1 MADIMAKKT
10 DNQFADELERKKR
23 ESTGQLLFKAARLF
37 DEEAVRRQKE
47 KGIKGLRPAHTR
59 LLPHIDL
66 DGTRLTDLAERT
78 GISKQ
83 AVGQLVAD
91 LEGMGLLKRV
101 ADPGDGRARLVT
113 FTDSGKKGLLGGLS
127 LLSNLEEE
135 ISEKVGKKRIKELRE
150 TLTSIVEVL
159 TLTDEK

>member
-1 MADIMAKKT
+1 MAKKT

-37 DEEAVRRQKE
+37 DDEAVRRQKE
-47 KGIKGLRPAHTR
+47 KGLKGLRPAHTR

-83 AVGQLVAD
+83 AVGQLVED
-91 LEGMGLLKRV
+91 LESMGLLKRV

-113 FTDSGKKGLLGGLS
+113 FTDSGKKGLLGGLA

-135 ISEKVGKKRIKELRE
+135 LSEKIGKKRIKELRE
-150 TLTSIVEVL
+150 TLTSIVEAL
-159 TLTDEK
+159 TPTDDK

>member
-1 MADIMAKKT
+1 MAKKT

-37 DEEAVRRQKE
+37 DDEAVRRQKE
-47 KGIKGLRPAHTR
+47 QGLKGLRPAHTR

-66 DGTRLTDLAERT
+66 EGTRLTDLAERT

-83 AVGQLVAD
+83 AVGQLVED

-135 ISEKVGKKRIKELRE
+135 LSEKIGKKRIKELRE
-150 TLTSIVEVL
+150 TLTSIVEAL
-159 TLTDEK
+159 TPSEEK

>member
-1 MADIMAKKT
+1 MAKKT

-37 DEEAVRRQKE
+37 DDEAVRRQKE
-47 KGIKGLRPAHTR
+47 KGLKGLRPAHTR

-66 DGTRLTDLAERT
+66 EGTRLTDLAERT

-83 AVGQLVAD
+83 AVGQLVED

-135 ISEKVGKKRIKELRE
+135 LSEKIGKKRIKELRE
-150 TLTSIVEVL
+150 TLTSIVEAL
-159 TLTDEK
+159 TPSEEK

>member
-1 MADIMAKKT
+1 MAKKT

-37 DEEAVRRQKE
+37 DDEAVRRQKE
-47 KGIKGLRPAHTR
+47 KGLKGLRPAHTR

-83 AVGQLVAD
+83 AVGQLVED

-135 ISEKVGKKRIKELRE
+135 LSEKIGKKRIKELRE
-150 TLTSIVEVL
+150 TLTSIVEAL
-159 TLTDEK
+159 TPSDEK